1 MAKSLVDPVDNSN
14 AMITLTFSWYLMIFD
29 VTFALYI
36 ILSVIYLVIS
46 AVYAIMF
53 AIIFLIYFI
62 NYLYFYPR
70 PGRYL
75 YFCSLSTSIFLNC
88 INERCETYIR
98 NDQISIYL
106 FLNCINERCKTY
118 IGKYN
123 FENVYIII
131 NIYASIHFVHS
142 YYIELFVTGIISTL
156 IHRYLNNISVVCK
169 YYSPLERWL

>member
-29 VTFALYI
+29 VTFALYL
-36 ILSVIYLVIS
+36 ILYVIYLVIS

-62 NYLYFYPR
+62 NYLHFYPR

-75 YFCSLSTSIFLNC
+75 YFCSLPTSIFLNC
-88 INERCETYIR
+88 INERCE
-98 NDQISIYL
+98 
-106 FLNCINERCKTY
+106 TY

-142 YYIELFVTGIISTL
+142 LLII
-156 IHRYLNNISVVCK
+156 LNC
-169 YYSPLERWL
+169 L